1 MGAAWRVRNAVK
13 SIRMERVRR
22 LKTRCQGSSRTL
34 GGYSPIVILSA
45 APREC
50 VAYTW
55 YRNLLAGM
63 IVAPDS

>member
-1 MGAAWRVRNAVK
+1 MASEMLVLKMTPAV
-13 SIRMERVRR
+13 
-22 LKTRCQGSSRTL
+22 T
-34 GGYSPIVILSA
+34 LSA